1 MHAIGNVFSHG
12 DNAREME
19 QLVKEFGLTP
29 LQVLRQA
36 TSGNAQI
43 FHLIDRGSI
52 RPGLLADLVAVAGDP
67 TQDVGAVRKV
77 QLVMKGGVLYKQP

>member
-1 MHAIGNVFSHG
+1 VGVFTHG

-19 QLVKEFGLTP
+19 QLVHDFGLTP

-43 FHLIDRGSI
+43 FHLADRGSI

-77 QLVMKGGVLYKQP
+77 QLVMKGGILYKQP